1 MTVFKTQFS
10 KFAKLAFFVI
20 TTISILSCSKSD
32 DAAQPTTTGLDYDVD
47 CQFTINGTSY
57 SGKASY
63 LNLPIGSAP
72 DGCEKSSFQI
82 SRSGSDD
89 LITIGSLRQ
98 NGGTFD
104 SPMGNADSQCNKMG
118 MSVNCTL
125 PGQPFQRYVS
135 NIASSNVVTL
145 SGKTYSLT
153 CKVYYNNLNLNSANT
168 TVTATWTK
176 P

>member
-1 MTVFKTQFS
+1 MKTQIT
-10 KFAKLAFFVI
+10 KLIKTAFLMLVTIAFF
-20 TTISILSCSKSD
+20 SCSKKD
-32 DAAQPTTTGLDYDVD
+32 DDSSQTATSGLDYNVD
-47 CQFTINGTSY
+47 CQYTINGISY

-63 LNLPIGSAP
+63 LNIPIGSAA

-82 SRSGSDD
+82 TRAGSDD
-89 LITIGSLRQ
+89 LINIGSLRQ
-98 NGGTFD
+98 EGGTFD
-104 SPMGNADSQCNKMG
+104 SPMGNAASQCNKMG

-135 NIASSNVVTL
+135 NIASSNLLTL
-145 SGKTYSLT
+145 SGKTYTLT
-153 CKVYYNNLNLNSANT
+153 CKVYYNNTNLNSANT